1 MALASVERL
10 EAGLSAIT
18 PPDYEVVRG
27 PETGLVMIRGRVGNT
42 GDAFNVGEALATR
55 CVVSLKDGCLGYAW
69 VLGEDARR
77 AELAALYD
85 ALWQR
90 EGYAEALDRE
100 LLPELEAERAAG
112 CGRMPP
118 PSSLPVLISLRLS
131 EEKTDAGLFS
141 ARIRYAA
148 GVPRCA
154 RRHVPSRAALPAA
167 PYSRSPCRTAFRPYW
182 RILP

>member
-1 MALASVERL
+1 MMSLTVRQERMRLLALASVERL

-42 GDAFNVGEALATR
+42 GDAFNMGEALATR

-69 VLGEDARR
+69 ILGEDARR

-90 EGYAEALDRE
+90 DGYAEPLDRE
-100 LLPELEAERAAG
+100 LLPALEAERARRVREDA
-112 CGRMPP
+112 
-118 PSSLPVLISLRLS
+118 LRQICLDGFQ
-131 EEKTDAGLFS
+131 T
-141 ARIRYAA
+141 
-148 GVPRCA
+148 GVVQVNCA
-154 RRHVPSRAALPAA
+154 FFVAFTNNTQGVFLNILDID
-167 PYSRSPCRTAFRPYW
+167 PCK
-182 RILP
+182 L

>member
-1 MALASVERL
+1 MMSLTVRQERMRLLALASVERL

-90 EGYAEALDRE
+90 EGYAEALDR
-100 LLPELEAERAAG
+100 
-112 CGRMPP
+112 
-118 PSSLPVLISLRLS
+118 
-131 EEKTDAGLFS
+131 
-141 ARIRYAA
+141 
-148 GVPRCA
+148 
-154 RRHVPSRAALPAA
+154 
-167 PYSRSPCRTAFRPYW
+167 
-182 RILP
+182 

>member
-1 MALASVERL
+1 MMSLTVRQERMRLLALASVERL

-42 GDAFNVGEALATR
+42 GDAFNMGEALATR

-69 VLGEDARR
+69 ILGEDARR

-90 EGYAEALDRE
+90 GRL
-100 LLPELEAERAAG
+100 
-112 CGRMPP
+112 CGTP
-118 PSSLPVLISLRLS
+118 
-131 EEKTDAGLFS
+131 
-141 ARIRYAA
+141 
-148 GVPRCA
+148 
-154 RRHVPSRAALPAA
+154 
-167 PYSRSPCRTAFRPYW
+167 
-182 RILP
+182 